1 VDFNNYYLF
10 MNWSAWSEFLSLR
23 PVFRRRQLE
32 QAVFYNVVTDWSKVT
47 VLSATDRS
55 WLTDNCP
62 LEIKAELFG
71 QVDDAVQKARLILSD
86 GLVVE
91 TVLMRHSDGRR
102 TVCLSSQVGCPLGCR
117 FCSTGQQGFQRN
129 LVAGEMMEQVLV
141 WQRQLAIAGERIDN
155 IVFMGMGEPLLN
167 LAEVLGAIE
176 WLHRPD
182 CLALGWRHMAISTV
196 GLVPE
201 LRQLIKYGQQIK
213 LAWSLH
219 APDDILRNRLMPVN
233 RRYNLAATR
242 QVFLE
247 YAQVTNRRIMV
258 EYLLLDKVNDSGQ
271 QAEALADFLQDFPK
285 NLVVINLLTYNPG
298 VGGFQPSSEPT
309 RRSFAN
315 ILKRNGYKVTERV
328 SLGQEIIGA
337 CGQLVG

>member
-1 VDFNNYYLF
+1 